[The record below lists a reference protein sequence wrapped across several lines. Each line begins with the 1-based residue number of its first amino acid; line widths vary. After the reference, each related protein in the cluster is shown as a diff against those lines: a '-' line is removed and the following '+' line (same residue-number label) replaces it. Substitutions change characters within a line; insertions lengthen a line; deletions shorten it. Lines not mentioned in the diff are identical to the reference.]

1 MLRQVV
7 RRSNPLR
14 MQVRGSAWNFQ
25 ELMESR
31 IPDYKGRPNRSGAEL
46 EQVKAALP
54 KIEFMTSYEFDVL
67 TKTRSNL
74 TKEYSYQRD
83 MRLKVTELMLDEAP
97 HELEGLAVEGD
108 AALKQL
114 AELKALQTL
123 TEYAGDL
130 LEGQNQIV
138 QRVNDFVDS
147 NPVYL
152 LDQPL
157 REEARWN
164 LLPEMDH
171 KTRSL
176 VRTELRDWLPAE
188 YRQTRAV
195 DLQQVAAFSPPV
207 KADMFRAIEARA
219 KDAEAEIRSLPPAE
233 QAGLLALVKDNVAKS
248 KAFID
253 PTYDITPEAINA
265 CNDVDALR
273 AMAHRVTEYSG
284 DARLL
289 AIYGKAAQL
298 TGDTAA
304 QAILKEAKDL
314 VF

>member
-1 MLRQVV
+1 
-7 RRSNPLR
+7 
-14 MQVRGSAWNFQ
+14 
-25 ELMESR
+25 
-31 IPDYKGRPNRSGAEL
+31 
-46 EQVKAALP
+46 
-54 KIEFMTSYEFDVL
+54 MTSYEFDVL

-233 QAGLLALVKDNVAKS
+233 QAGL
-248 KAFID
+248 
-253 PTYDITPEAINA
+253 
-265 CNDVDALR
+265 
-273 AMAHRVTEYSG
+273 
-284 DARLL
+284 
-289 AIYGKAAQL
+289 
-298 TGDTAA
+298 
-304 QAILKEAKDL
+304 
-314 VF
+314 